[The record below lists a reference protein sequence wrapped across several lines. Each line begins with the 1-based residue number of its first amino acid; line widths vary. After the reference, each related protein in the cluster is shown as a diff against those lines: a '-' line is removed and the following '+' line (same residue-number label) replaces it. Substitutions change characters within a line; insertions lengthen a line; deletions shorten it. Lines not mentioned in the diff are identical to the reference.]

1 MREIRNTC
9 LEYGCVKCC
18 LNTEMLLSSS
28 DIVRIR
34 GLGFSE
40 DFFIVK
46 KNGNR
51 QLRICRGDASF
62 ITVSDVASTIIGL
75 KVVDCTRPFSMKT
88 REKQI
93 SIHTAH
99 ITESFN

>member
-1 MREIRNTC
+1 MRNMRNTC

-18 LNTEMLLSSS
+18 LNTEMELSSS

-34 GLGFSE
+34 GFGFYE

-51 QLRICRGDASF
+51 
-62 ITVSDVASTIIGL
+62 
-75 KVVDCTRPFSMKT
+75 
-88 REKQI
+88 
-93 SIHTAH
+93 
-99 ITESFN
+99 

>member
-1 MREIRNTC
+1 MRNMRNTC

-18 LNTEMLLSSS
+18 LNTEMELSSS

-34 GLGFSE
+34 GFGFYE

-51 QLRICRGDASF
+51 TQNLRGASF
-62 ITVSDVASTIIGL
+62 ITVSDASSTIIGL
-75 KVVDCTRPFSMKT
+75 KVVG
-88 REKQI
+88 
-93 SIHTAH
+93 
-99 ITESFN
+99 